1 MPDGQV
7 GRPAMDLVPRYKEEH
22 VFIIE
27 AFIVH
32 SVRES
37 GRKGVILGLSGG
49 IDSALVAKLCA
60 DAIGPERVLALALPD
75 GKGWKDLKDAQR
87 FAKSTGIEFQVVDIG
102 PIAAAFEKRL
112 QASEADPIARGNL
125 RARARMTVLYYGA
138 NTEDRVVMGTGNKS
152 EILTGYATKFGDA
165 GADFLPIGD
174 LYKTQVREMAVH
186 LGVPPEI
193 VEKTPTA
200 GLWPGETHA
209 GGRRSRTEMRFVR
222 PPVTKRAG
230 CPRGRWIPSGTRV
243 RLASSDRTID
253 SMSEKGITARKYH
266 PWRRMI
272 RERVIQCS
280 VKRGETT
287 KRRAYAAMT
296 TPISPTV
303 SPGGTGLSATET
315 ARAAVRPATRRV
327 RLRAWA
333 RPYAKVSR
341 LGTGPG
347 QRSHRIRI
355 RSPKSDVENEC
366 LLRSKGEAPRH
377 RVVSLGA

>member
-1 MPDGQV
+1 
-7 GRPAMDLVPRYKEEH
+7 
-22 VFIIE
+22 
-27 AFIVH
+27 
-32 SVRES
+32 
-37 GRKGVILGLSGG
+37 
-49 IDSALVAKLCA
+49 
-60 DAIGPERVLALALPD
+60 
-75 GKGWKDLKDAQR
+75 
-87 FAKSTGIEFQVVDIG
+87 
-102 PIAAAFEKRL
+102 
-112 QASEADPIARGNL
+112 NL
-125 RARARMTVLYYGA
+125 RARTRMTFLYYRA

-200 GLWPGETHA
+200 GLWPGQTDEGELGMPYA
-209 GGRRSRTEMRFVR
+209 DRDRVLLGIELQMD
-222 PPVTKRAG
+222 PEAMAERAG

-303 SPGGTGLSATET
+303 RPGGTGLSATET

-347 QRSHRIRI
+347 QSSHRIRI
-355 RSPKSDVENEC
+355 RSQKSDVENEC